1 MYIREFVTTNKKTGT
16 KYVTHRLVESY
27 QTEKGPRQRIIMH
40 LGTLTLPKS
49 EWRKLACVLEARLAG
64 QESLFSD
71 NPEIAQAANKA
82 MENYSF
88 LQLRQSEAASRQE
101 KRELVSIDLK
111 SVSTTESRSLGPELV
126 AHTIWDRLGFNR
138 LLASCGFSSMQQAL
152 AETVVV
158 ARLVAPSSDLATWNW
173 LRNETALV
181 ELLPVD
187 LKSIG
192 KDAIYE
198 IADKLLL
205 HKDTFEK
212 ALRKQEADLFP
223 SDATLFLFDLTNTY
237 FEGRCLKNE
246 LAQHAKSKEMRS
258 DCPLVT
264 LALVVD
270 SRGFPIFSQIYDGN
284 QSEPETLED
293 ILDRLYTQ
301 GETLFP
307 EALPTIVMDRGI
319 ATKENLNLL
328 KDRKYPY
335 IVIERRAVEK
345 EYVQEFQN
353 AKETFDCIDSSSDTQ
368 KAISGKPGVTTTQS
382 VYVKKLPTEDGCRV
396 LCLSEGREKK
406 ELAID
411 TLKEQ
416 RFLNDLTR
424 LQSSVSKRNIIMI
437 EKVSERV
444 GRLKERYPSIAQ
456 HYEIHLELDTEQKK
470 VVALSWDK
478 KPSRIDRLTLTG
490 CYVIE
495 TSHKNL
501 SADEIWH
508 LYMTLSQVED
518 AFRALKTDLG
528 MRPVHHQLANRT
540 KAHLFISVLAY
551 HLLACIEHQLA
562 DSKDNRRWSTVR
574 RQLSTHQRTT
584 VILTDEQNQIHHIRV
599 SGLPEQLHQEIYR
612 SLGVKDPLKRNHY
625 LAGKLVVTK

>member
-1 MYIREFVTTNKKTGT
+1 MYIREFVTTNKRTGT
-16 KYVTHRLVESY
+16 KYVTHRLVESH

-40 LGTLTLPKS
+40 LGTFTLPKS

-64 QESLFSD
+64 QESLFAD

-101 KRELVSIDLK
+101 KRELVSVDLG
-111 SVSTTESRSLGPELV
+111 SITTTESRSLGPELV
-126 AHTIWDRLGFNR
+126 AHNMWDRLGFNR
-138 LLASCGFSSMQQAL
+138 LLASCGFSGMQQAL
-152 AETVVV
+152 AEAVVV

-187 LKSIG
+187 LKQIG

-205 HKDTFEK
+205 HKETIEK
-212 ALRKQEADLFP
+212 ALRKQEADIFP
-223 SDATLFLFDLTNTY
+223 SGATLFLFDLTNTY

-246 LAQHAKSKEMRS
+246 LAKHGKSKEMRS

-270 SRGFPIFSQIYDGN
+270 SRGFPIFSQIYEGN
-284 QSEPETLED
+284 QSEPEILED

-345 EYVQEFQN
+345 EYIQEFQN
-353 AKETFDCIDSSSDTQ
+353 AKETFECIDSSSDTR
-368 KAISGKPGVTTTQS
+368 KDISGKPGVAITQS

-396 LCLSEGREKK
+396 LCLSEGREQK

-411 TLKEQ
+411 TLKEK

-424 LQSSVSKRNIIMI
+424 LQSSVSKQNIIMV

-456 HYEIHLELDTEQKK
+456 HYDIHLELNTEQKK

-478 KPSRIDRLTLTG
+478 KSSRIDRSTLTG

-501 SADEIWH
+501 PAGEIWH

-540 KAHLFISVLAY
+540 KAHLFISILAY

-562 DSKDNRRWSTVR
+562 DNKDYRRWSKVR

-599 SGLPEQLHQEIYR
+599 SGIPEQIHQDIYR
-612 SLGVKDPLKRNHY
+612 LLRIKDPLKKNHY